1 MSESFSIIIPC
12 YNAGVLISEALNS
25 CQNINYS
32 NELME
37 LIIINDASTDDSEK
51 YIKEFLLKTKLN
63 VIFLKNKKNK
73 GPGFSRNRGIK
84 MASKNY
90 IVFLDADD
98 QLYPNSLKAINSVIT
113 NKEDLIFLNSNQLE
127 LNTTFIQFKN
137 SIKKKINEILL
148 SPKDFRIGPVFY
160 CYNTNFLLKSNL
172 LFKDIIHEDILF
184 CNEVI
189 VKLKT
194 FSYCTLPTYFR
205 IVRKN
210 SFSTTNNKK
219 RAYDLIKISKSLLN
233 KSKELSFEYRL
244 FLRHFSRISLTSAFN
259 AIGSTGNF
267 TEIKVFISLNIN
279 YILENQD
286 LLFKSKLLN
295 FKIFKSKIFIPLY
308 SLILKLIYGSFQIKL
323 NLSLFKWAKH

>member
-1 MSESFSIIIPC
+1 MAESFSIIIPC

-63 VIFLKNKKNK
+63 VIFLQNEKNK
-73 GPGFSRNRGIK
+73 GLGFSRNRGIE

-90 IVFLDADD
+90 VVFLDADD

-113 NKEDLIFLNSNQLE
+113 NKQDLIFLNSNQLE
-127 LNTTFIQFKN
+127 VNNTIVQFKN
-137 SIKKKINEILL
+137 SIKKKVNEILL
-148 SPKDFRIGPVFY
+148 SPKDFRIGAVFY
-160 CYNTNFLLKSNL
+160 CYNINFLFKSKL

-184 CNEVI
+184 CNEVLI
-189 VKLKT
+189 KLKT

-210 SFSTTNNKK
+210 SLSTTNKKK

-233 KSKELSFEYRL
+233 KSKKLSYEYRL
-244 FLRHFSRISLTSAFN
+244 FLRYFSRISLTSAFN

-267 TEIKVFISLNIN
+267 TEIKIFLSLNIN

-286 LLFKSKLLN
+286 LLFKSKLLK
-295 FKIFKSKIFIPLY
+295 FKIFKSKIFIPIY
-308 SLILKLIYGSFQIKL
+308 SLILKLNYR
-323 NLSLFKWAKH
+323 